1 METVSEV
8 LKRFNLSLDL
18 PPEFLS
24 IEFEGGYN
32 RYEIEESYDE
42 EDEDIREYIKYIFT
56 SDYQR
61 KKSYNGERYIEYIA
75 LLVIFVSE
83 DYCSVSDLVQLAPG
97 LPSVGYI
104 YNSNGDWAQT

>member
-1 METVSEV
+1 METISEV

-18 PPEFLS
+18 TPELLS
-24 IEFEGGYN
+24 LEFEGGYN
-32 RYEIEESYDE
+32 RYEIEESDDE

-75 LLVIFVSE
+75 LLVIFVSDE
-83 DYCSVSDLVQLAPG
+83 DCSVGDLIQLAPG
-97 LPSVGYI
+97 LPGVGYI
-104 YNSNGDWAQT
+104 YNSNGDCAIT